1 MDESLRRTAHNGTTK
16 IEWHHKFSKHLA
28 FDAGGHLRSNDP
40 ADQEKAIVYNELAT
54 NAVALQNVVDQTRL
68 SVNSHHMT
76 LTKVANGSELAAAA
90 IAMA

>member
-16 IEWHHKFSKHLA
+16 IEWHHKFSRRLT

-54 NAVALQNVVDQTRL
+54 NAVALQNVMDQTQAL
-68 SVNSHHMT
+68 HT
-76 LTKVANGSELAAAA
+76 LKSKGVHNRSADLAF
-90 IAMA
+90 